1 MLRFVLVVGMSVG
14 CRSKGDVEGGTL
26 QTDTGEACEPQAWYL
41 DGDGDGYGGSE
52 MVMACDQPSGGTTGS
67 RDCDDTDATV
77 HPDAEEVCDGIDNNC
92 DGLTDNAL
100 STGDLCPLE
109 AAAIV
114 LTGES
119 SGDRAGY
126 VVASAGDINSDGYD
140 DVLIGAPGNDAGGA
154 DAGASYLLSGPIT
167 ASQSL
172 SAAERRFIGMA
183 DGDGAGVALDGGE
196 DFDGDGIADL
206 AIGAHW
212 EGSSAYQAGA
222 VYLFTGLPPEG
233 DVLLSDAD
241 AIFLG
246 ESEDDWAG
254 ERVSLV
260 PDASGDGLAD
270 LLISADRSDISGQ
283 ESGIVYLISG
293 PVSGEQ
299 SLGEAAARFLGD
311 AEGDRAGSSSAG
323 IGDLDGDGVS
333 ELGIGA
339 WAMDEQAGRV
349 HVVYGGDLHGDR
361 LLSDADAWFL
371 AESAGDSAGRMISSA
386 GDISGDGL
394 DDLLIGAPYH
404 SASADEAGVV
414 YVIFSA
420 PEGEVQLA
428 DADVKIHGDQ
438 LGDTLGGHGGT
449 GVGDLDG
456 DGAGDLMLGV
466 NNDDQGGDN
475 AGAAHLIAGPLS
487 GGVID
492 SVGALSAA
500 SWLGSSAHEEAGV
513 SVAGARDTNGDG
525 LLDVLVGGPET
536 FGEDEGVAYLILGA
550 R

>member
-1 MLRFVLVVGMSVG
+1 M
-14 CRSKGDVEGGTL
+14 
-26 QTDTGEACEPQAWYL
+26 
-41 DGDGDGYGGSE
+41 
-52 MVMACDQPSGGTTGS
+52 
-67 RDCDDTDATV
+67 
-77 HPDAEEVCDGIDNNC
+77 
-92 DGLTDNAL
+92 
-100 STGDLCPLE
+100 
-109 AAAIV
+109 
-114 LTGES
+114 
-119 SGDRAGY
+119 
-126 VVASAGDINSDGYD
+126 
-140 DVLIGAPGNDAGGA
+140 
-154 DAGASYLLSGPIT
+154 
-167 ASQSL
+167 
-172 SAAERRFIGMA
+172 
-183 DGDGAGVALDGGE
+183 
-196 DFDGDGIADL
+196 
-206 AIGAHW
+206 
-212 EGSSAYQAGA
+212 
-222 VYLFTGLPPEG
+222 
-233 DVLLSDAD
+233 
-241 AIFLG
+241 
-246 ESEDDWAG
+246 
-254 ERVSLV
+254 
-260 PDASGDGLAD
+260 
-270 LLISADRSDISGQ
+270 
-283 ESGIVYLISG
+283 
-293 PVSGEQ
+293 
-299 SLGEAAARFLGD
+299 
-311 AEGDRAGSSSAG
+311 
-323 IGDLDGDGVS
+323 
-333 ELGIGA
+333 
-339 WAMDEQAGRV
+339 
-349 HVVYGGDLHGDR
+349 VYGGDLHGDR